1 MNTPTKL
8 TVSRLILSLVII
20 FILLF
25 PWSMI
30 NVTIPQ
36 VLVSGVTVDI
46 RYPIAG
52 VLFIIASLTDFLD
65 GYLARKNNQ
74 ITNTGKMLDA
84 IADKVLVDSV
94 LIILA
99 CQGFVNAI
107 VPVVI
112 VLRDIVVD
120 AIKMEAASKG
130 KVVAA
135 IKSGKIKTASLM
147 VGTVLMLFYN
157 LPFELVNV
165 HVDIFL
171 LYFATIMSIFS
182 MYEYYTLNK
191 KYHFSKKGKVKGKK
205 NEKGIFYKGIPFF
218 DRKNQITNKCL
229 IKRLQFV

>member
-36 VLVSGVTVDI
+36 ALVSGVTVDI

-191 KYHFSKKGKVKGKK
+191 NIIFPKK
-205 NEKGIFYKGIPFF
+205 EK
-218 DRKNQITNKCL
+218 
-229 IKRLQFV
+229 

>member
-112 VLRDIVVD
+112 VIRDIVVD

-191 KYHFSKKGKVKGKK
+191 NIIFPKK
-205 NEKGIFYKGIPFF
+205 EK
-218 DRKNQITNKCL
+218 
-229 IKRLQFV
+229 

>member
-147 VGTVLMLFYN
+147 VGTVLMLSYN

-191 KYHFSKKGKVKGKK
+191 NIIFPKK
-205 NEKGIFYKGIPFF
+205 EK
-218 DRKNQITNKCL
+218 
-229 IKRLQFV
+229 